1 VAGLSGGKGASG
13 FSPMTMLVL
22 VLVGVIS
29 VAGLGV
35 LSAYAPEL
43 RKGDDGGG
51 HALSRS
57 SIGYAALVRL
67 LTLSGE
73 PVLTSRGPL
82 PPTAEGGLLVFTPQP
97 GMSAKSLRRLGSEGP
112 NLVVLPKWRAAP
124 DPRHRGWAVTLD
136 AFPAEDSLSVL
147 PDKLRKSLVL
157 KTTHGDRTLRLA
169 RPNGQAIGGPVLLHE
184 PRALSGP
191 GWTPVIVDQTGA
203 PVLVMR
209 EEPWTY
215 VLADPDLL
223 NTQGLKTLNG
233 AKTAV
238 ALLDL
243 IRARDT
249 PVIFDLT
256 QHGFTRPRSLLR
268 LALEPP
274 LLGATLVLL
283 ALAILAGI
291 QAAVRFGPAR
301 EKRRALALGKTA
313 LADNTAGLIRL
324 ARREHRM
331 APLYARLVQASAARA
346 IGAPRGL
353 EGPALDDFLDRVG
366 KTVGAA
372 HSYSALAER
381 ARDASPADLMAVA
394 RDLHIWKQELIRG
407 RQ

>member
-1 VAGLSGGKGASG
+1 VARVSGGKNGG

-43 RKGDDGGG
+43 KKGDDGGG

-67 LTLSGE
+67 LNLSGE

-97 GMSAKSLRRLGSEGP
+97 GMSAKSLRRVGP
-112 NLVVLPKWRAAP
+112 GGPDLVVLPKWRTAP
-124 DPRHRGWAVTLD
+124 DPRHRGWTMTLD
-136 AFPAEDSLSVL
+136 ALPASDSLSVL
-147 PDKLRKSLVL
+147 PENQRKGLVL
-157 KTTHGDRTLRLA
+157 KTTQGDRTLRLA
-169 RPNGQAIGGPVLLHE
+169 RPNGQTIGGPVLLHE

-203 PVLVMR
+203 PVLVMH
-209 EEPWTY
+209 EEPWIY

-233 AKTAV
+233 ARTAV

-243 IRARDT
+243 IRANDT

-256 QHGFTRPRSLLR
+256 QHGFTRPRSILR

-274 LLGATLVLL
+274 LVGATLVLV

-291 QAAVRFGPAR
+291 QAAVRFGPAQ

-381 ARDASPADLMAVA
+381 ARDAGPADLMAVA
-394 RDLHIWKQELIRG
+394 RDLHTWKQELIRG